1 MAFKSGLLLRSVLKL
16 VKKARDQYALLLYN
30 FKTKKKKKND
40 NLQLNLIVQKKGNI

>member
-30 FKTKKKKKND
+30 FKTKKND